1 MNRITMQEDST
12 GQYFITPQTK
22 MITIR
27 EEQHQDI
34 HAIREV
40 NIQAFGQNQEADLVD
55 KIRKSSNDLI
65 SLVAVVQ
72 NTIVGHIFFSP
83 VTIERKAKKIIRGMG
98 LAPMAVL
105 PAFQRQGVGTEL
117 VQDGIARVRKKGF
130 PFIIVLGHASYYP
143 RFGFEPASHY
153 SIRCEWDVP
162 DTAFMILLLNKSQ
175 MRESA
180 GLARYLPEF
189 AEAM

>member
-1 MNRITMQEDST
+1 MGFSSKKPILVSK
-12 GQYFITPQTK
+12 ILVVKK

-34 HAIREV
+34 YAIREV

-55 KIRKSSNDLI
+55 KIRLSCNDLI
-65 SLVAVVQ
+65 SLVALIH
-72 NTIVGHIFFSP
+72 NTIVGHICFSP
-83 VTIERKAKKIIRGMG
+83 VTIESKAKKTIRGMG

-105 PAFQRQGVGTEL
+105 PAYQRQEVGAEL
-117 VQDGIARVRKKGF
+117 VRDGIARVGKKGF

-153 SIRCEWDVP
+153 RIRCEWNVP
-162 DTAFMILLLNKSQ
+162 DTAFMILLLDESQ

>member
-1 MNRITMQEDST
+1 
-12 GQYFITPQTK
+12 

-40 NIQAFGQNQEADLVD
+40 NIQAFGQNQEAHLID
-55 KIRKSSNDLI
+55 KIRRRCNDLI
-65 SLVAVVQ
+65 SLVALIKD
-72 NTIVGHIFFSP
+72 TIVGHICFSP
-83 VTIERKAKKIIRGMG
+83 ATIESKAKKTIRGMG

-105 PAFQRQGVGTEL
+105 PAYQRQGVGTEL
-117 VQDGIARVRKKGF
+117 VQVGIARVRKKGF

-153 SIRCEWDVP
+153 RIRCEWDVP
-162 DTAFMILLLNKSQ
+162 DTVFMILLLDESE
-175 MRESA
+175 MRESE

>member
-1 MNRITMQEDST
+1 
-12 GQYFITPQTK
+12 

-34 HAIREV
+34 HAIHEV
-40 NIQAFGQNQEADLVD
+40 NMQAFGQNQEAGLIDT
-55 KIRKSSNDLI
+55 IRRSCNDLI
-65 SLVAVVQ
+65 SLVAVAQ

-83 VTIERKAKKIIRGMG
+83 VTIESKTKKTIRGVG

-117 VQDGIARVRKKGF
+117 VRDGIERVRKKGF

-153 SIRCEWDVP
+153 GIRCEWDVP
-162 DTAFMILLLNKSQ
+162 DIAFMILLLDESQ

-189 AEAM
+189 AQAM

>member
-1 MNRITMQEDST
+1 VCKILVVN
-12 GQYFITPQTK
+12 K

-34 HAIREV
+34 HVIREV

-55 KIRKSSNDLI
+55 TIRQSCNDLI
-65 SLVAVVQ
+65 SLVAVAQ

-83 VTIERKAKKIIRGMG
+83 VTIESKAKKTILGMG

-117 VQDGIARVRKKGF
+117 VRDGIARVRKKGL

-153 SIRCEWDVP
+153 GIRCEWEVP
-162 DTAFMILLLNKSQ
+162 DTAFMILLLDESQ
-175 MRESA
+175 MHDSA

>member
-1 MNRITMQEDST
+1 
-12 GQYFITPQTK
+12 

-27 EEQHQDI
+27 EEQHQDRN
-34 HAIREV
+34 AIREV
-40 NIQAFGQNQEADLVD
+40 NMQAFGQNQEADLID
-55 KIRKSSNDLI
+55 KIRRSCNDLI
-65 SLVAVVQ
+65 SLVALIKR
-72 NTIVGHIFFSP
+72 TIVGHICFSP
-83 VTIERKAKKIIRGMG
+83 ATIESKVKTIQGMG
-98 LAPMAVL
+98 LAPMSVL
-105 PAFQRQGVGTEL
+105 PAFQRQGIGTEL
-117 VQDGIARVRKKGF
+117 VRDGIERVKKKGF

-153 SIRCEWDVP
+153 GIRCEWDVP
-162 DTAFMILLLNKSQ
+162 DSAFMILLLDESQ

>member
-1 MNRITMQEDST
+1 
-12 GQYFITPQTK
+12 

-40 NIQAFGQNQEADLVD
+40 NTQAFGQNQEANLID
-55 KIRKSSNDLI
+55 KIRRSCNDLI
-65 SLVAVVQ
+65 SLVALIQ
-72 NTIVGHIFFSP
+72 NTIVGHICFSP
-83 VTIERKAKKIIRGMG
+83 VTIESKAKKTIRGMG

-105 PAFQRQGVGTEL
+105 PAYQRQGVGTEL
-117 VQDGIARVRKKGF
+117 VRGGIERVRKKGF
-130 PFIIVLGHASYYP
+130 QFIIVLGHASYYP

-153 SIRCEWDVP
+153 GIRCEWDVAN
-162 DTAFMILLLNKSQ
+162 TAFMILLLGESQ
-175 MRESA
+175 MRERA

>member
-1 MNRITMQEDST
+1 
-12 GQYFITPQTK
+12 

-34 HAIREV
+34 HPIHEV

-65 SLVAVVQ
+65 SLVAVVH

-83 VTIERKAKKIIRGMG
+83 VTIESIAKKTIRGMG

-105 PAFQRQGVGTEL
+105 PAF
-117 VQDGIARVRKKGF
+117 
-130 PFIIVLGHASYYP
+130 
-143 RFGFEPASHY
+143 HY

-162 DTAFMILLLNKSQ
+162 DTAFMILLLDESQ

-180 GLARYLPEF
+180 GLAQYLPEF

>member
-1 MNRITMQEDST
+1 
-12 GQYFITPQTK
+12 

-27 EEQHQDI
+27 EEQLQDI

-55 KIRKSSNDLI
+55 TIRRSSNDLI
-65 SLVAVVQ
+65 SLVAVIKS
-72 NTIVGHIFFSP
+72 TIVGHIFFSP
-83 VTIERKAKKIIRGMG
+83 VTIESKANKTIRGMG

-117 VQDGIARVRKKGF
+117 VRDGIERVRKKDF

-153 SIRCEWDVP
+153 RIRCEWDVP
-162 DTAFMILLLNKSQ
+162 DTAFMILLLDESR

-189 AEAM
+189 AQAM

>member
-1 MNRITMQEDST
+1 
-12 GQYFITPQTK
+12 
-22 MITIR
+22 MITIC

-55 KIRKSSNDLI
+55 TIRRSCNDLI
-65 SLVAVVQ
+65 SLVAVIKS
-72 NTIVGHIFFSP
+72 TIVGHIFFSP
-83 VTIERKAKKIIRGMG
+83 VTIESKANKTIQGMG

-117 VQDGIARVRKKGF
+117 VRDGIERVRKKGF

-153 SIRCEWDVP
+153 RIRCEWDVP
-162 DTAFMILLLNKSQ
+162 DTAFMILLLDESQ

-189 AEAM
+189 AQAM

>member
-1 MNRITMQEDST
+1 
-12 GQYFITPQTK
+12 

-27 EEQHQDI
+27 EEQHQDRN
-34 HAIREV
+34 AIREV
-40 NIQAFGQNQEADLVD
+40 NIQAFGQNQEADLID
-55 KIRKSSNDLI
+55 KIRRSCNDLI
-65 SLVAVVQ
+65 SLVALIKR
-72 NTIVGHIFFSP
+72 TIVGHICFSP
-83 VTIERKAKKIIRGMG
+83 VTIESKVKTIQGMG
-98 LAPMAVL
+98 LAPMTVL
-105 PAFQRQGVGTEL
+105 PAFQRKGIGTEL
-117 VQDGIARVRKKGF
+117 VRDGIERVKKKGF

-153 SIRCEWDVP
+153 GIRCEWDVP
-162 DTAFMILLLNKSQ
+162 DSAFMILLLDEPE

>member
-1 MNRITMQEDST
+1 
-12 GQYFITPQTK
+12 

-27 EEQHQDI
+27 EEQHQDRN
-34 HAIREV
+34 AIREV

-55 KIRKSSNDLI
+55 KIRLSCNDLI
-65 SLVAVVQ
+65 SLVALIQ
-72 NTIVGHIFFSP
+72 NTIVGHICFSP
-83 VTIERKAKKIIRGMG
+83 VTIETKAKKTIRGMG

-117 VQDGIARVRKKGF
+117 VRGGIARVRKKGF

-143 RFGFEPASHY
+143 RFGFEPASRY
-153 SIRCEWDVP
+153 EIRCEWDVP
-162 DTAFMILLLNKSQ
+162 DSAFMILLLDESQ

-189 AEAM
+189 AEST

>member
-1 MNRITMQEDST
+1 
-12 GQYFITPQTK
+12 

-40 NIQAFGQNQEADLVD
+40 NMQAFGQNQEAGLIDT
-55 KIRKSSNDLI
+55 IRRSCNDLI
-65 SLVAVVQ
+65 SLVAVAQ
-72 NTIVGHIFFSP
+72 NTIGGHIFFSP
-83 VTIERKAKKIIRGMG
+83 VTIESKTKKTIRGVG

-117 VQDGIARVRKKGF
+117 VRDGVERVRKKGF

-153 SIRCEWDVP
+153 GIRCEWDVP
-162 DTAFMILLLNKSQ
+162 DIAFMILLLDESQ

-189 AEAM
+189 AQAM